1 MSSSEQTTDINY
13 RAMAEQIVASG
24 GKVFLF
30 ASTGV
35 EAMPVTIPV
44 NVAMLLAWEKG
55 RCLLIDLE
63 TERDAIGKAFEMEDR
78 NDERP
83 KARRTEV
90 DNLFV
95 WPARNFRKAEWA
107 KAYTVVGRARAN
119 ADFVVVYAPGLLGHG
134 ECYRLVHA
142 ADGAFVFGEDEGGE
156 ITRLL
161 EAARVTV
168 MKK

>member
-1 MSSSEQTTDINY
+1 MTDVDY
-13 RAMAEQIVASG
+13 RAMAGQIGASG

-30 ASTGV
+30 ASTSV
-35 EAMPVTIPV
+35 KAMPVTIPV
-44 NVAMLLAWEKG
+44 NVAMLLAMEKG

-63 TERDAIGKAFEMEDR
+63 MERDAIGKAFEMEDQ
-78 NDERP
+78 NEERP
-83 KARRTEV
+83 KAKKTAV

-95 WPARNFRKAEWA
+95 WPARNFRKVGWA

-119 ADFVVVYAPGLLGHG
+119 ADFVVVSAPGLMEHG
-134 ECYRLVHA
+134 ECAKLVHA

-156 ITRLL
+156 ITKLL
-161 EAARVTV
+161 QAARVTV